1 MKEAIFAS
9 DLSAKKV
16 VDTSGSEIGVLDHLR
31 IEATTGDLTNLLV
44 RPVPNLKVGEF
55 ETSGSLIVLP
65 FAAVKAVKDVV
76 VVDSARF
83 PRVRAAVA
91 ASAEAKSEPEEGSGG
106 KAPSRREPRGGAPG
120 EAGARR
126 TVGRVKEQP
135 APAEVRRR
143 EVDEPRGHEPTG
155 RVKAPSTLEQ
165 KRGAPGDERPRRTV
179 SRVKEQPAPPEE
191 SSELEGPS
199 EQGTSE
205 AALRTQPA
213 NDRAQRRL
221 LRGIGKQPPA
231 FEHPAFRRPVPE
243 KQQGGGEPQEP
254 PKGEQQ

>member
-16 VDTSGSEIGVLDHLR
+16 VDTGGSEIGVLDHLR

-55 ETSGSLIVLP
+55 ETIGSLIVLP

-76 VVDSARF
+76 VVDSARV

-91 ASAEAKSEPEEGSGG
+91 ASAEAKSEPEEGSRG

-126 TVGRVKEQP
+126 TVSRVREQP
-135 APAEVRRR
+135 APAEVRR
-143 EVDEPRGHEPTG
+143 
-155 RVKAPSTLEQ
+155 
-165 KRGAPGDERPRRTV
+165 
-179 SRVKEQPAPPEE
+179 
-191 SSELEGPS
+191 ELEEPLKQRTAS
-199 EQGTSE
+199 ETIEQGASE

-213 NDRAQRRL
+213 NGRAQRRL

-231 FEHPAFRRPVPE
+231 FEHPAFQNRASVKRHEP
-243 KQQGGGEPQEP
+243 GEIQNEP